1 MSARS
6 IKLVGVNGTE
16 IDLCTAPFYAT
27 LSPALW
33 GAPPPAV
40 TSTEAVGLPGSR
52 FRQARWL
59 ARPVRI
65 PVRILATSAVEV
77 ERAINKLARMV
88 DPTIG
93 DVTIKVTRPDSK
105 TRRLTAR
112 YTGGLEGG
120 IIEDHEIT
128 RSNEF
133 DLLFTAHDPFWRDDI
148 EVEREII
155 TIVSPLL
162 DTDFDDAD
170 IGFDDPLAFNGQTYG
185 TGALAFDDAT
195 TGFDDA
201 FTGFSGDASAVTTL
215 AFTIG
220 GDVTSWPRW
229 TIDGPA
235 DNISLINS
243 TTGRRFSLT
252 TSLSGGDQ
260 VIIETKPG
268 QRRVWLN
275 GSEIWDDIT
284 AGSSF
289 WGIEPVNQQ
298 IISVAADN
306 MVDGTSLVRLKW
318 RERFLTC

>member
-1 MSARS
+1 MSTRS

-16 IDLCTAPFYAT
+16 IDLCTKPFYAT
-27 LSPALW
+27 PGPALW

-40 TSTEAVGLPGSR
+40 TATEAVGLPGSR

-59 ARPVRI
+59 ARPIRL
-65 PVRILATSAVEV
+65 PVRLLADKPVEV
-77 ERAINKLARMV
+77 ERAINRLARMV
-88 DPTIG
+88 DPTVG
-93 DVTIKVTRPDSK
+93 DCILKVTRPDGV
-105 TRRLTAR
+105 TRRISAR
-112 YTGGLEGG
+112 YVGGLEGAL
-120 IIEDHEIT
+120 IEEFDIS

-133 DLLFTAHDPFWRDDI
+133 DLNFTAHDPFWRDDV

-162 DTDFDDAD
+162 DTDFDDPD
-170 IGFDDPLAFNGQTYG
+170 IDFDDLLAFNGQTYG

-195 TGFDDA
+195 TPFDDA

-215 AFTIG
+215 AFTIK

-243 TTGRRFSLT
+243 TTNKHFSLS
-252 TSLSGGDQ
+252 TSLLAGDQ
-260 VIIETKPG
+260 IIIETKPG
-268 QRRVWLN
+268 SRKVWLN
-275 GSEIWDDIT
+275 SVEIWDDVV

-289 WGIEPVNQQ
+289 WGLEPTNEQ
-298 IISVAADN
+298 IVSVAAEN
-306 MVDGTSLVRLKW
+306 MVDGTSLVNLKW